1 MPNGKQEGFEGQL
14 LFRLNPDQLHTARTD
29 PIQRLLYVTAIG
41 YYPHAANHYIS
52 RSTGIES
59 HILIH
64 CISGSGWYRIGHTTY
79 TVCAGEFF
87 IIPAGYPHRYGSN
100 NDWCI
105 YWVHV
110 EGEQAE
116 AVINQLLRDDYAPKA
131 EPQRDL
137 SLELFRSLLRQ
148 LAEYFTDASLSYLNY
163 SIWHLLGIYSLHE
176 SFSESGANRHQGIQ
190 DVISY
195 MKDHVAEHLTLQ
207 ELAAYADL
215 SVSRFSQLFKEQT
228 GHSPVDFYIRLKI
241 QRAGQL
247 LTSTSLKIQD
257 IASLCGWDNPY
268 YFSRAFSKI
277 TGHAPR
283 EYRKLYYI

>member
-1 MPNGKQEGFEGQL
+1 MPTGKQEGFAGQL
-14 LFRLNPDQLHTARTD
+14 LFRLNPDQLKAARTD
-29 PIQRLLYVTAIG
+29 PIQQLLYVTAIG
-41 YYPHAANHYIS
+41 YYPHAADHYVC
-52 RSTGIES
+52 RNTGIPS

-79 TVCAGEFF
+79 NVCEGEFF
-87 IIPAGYPHRYGSN
+87 IIPAGCPHQYGSN
-100 NDWCI
+100 NAWCI

-110 EGEQAE
+110 EGEKAE
-116 AVINQLLRDDYAPKA
+116 TIINQLLQDDYTPKS

-137 SLELFRSLLRQ
+137 SLELFRNLLLQ
-148 LAEYFTDASLSYLNY
+148 LSKYFTTASLSYLHY
-163 SIWHLLGIYSLHE
+163 SIWHLLGIYALHE
-176 SFSESGANRHQGIQ
+176 NFSESGANRHQGVQ

-207 ELAAYADL
+207 ELAAYANL

-228 GHSPVDFYIRLKI
+228 GHSPVDFYIHLKI

-257 IASLCGWDNPY
+257 IATLCGWENPY
-268 YFSRAFSKI
+268 YFSRSFSKL
-277 TGHAPR
+277 TGHSPR
-283 EYRKLYYI
+283 QYRKLYYI